1 MTRKEMIAL
10 LAESSGGHRSEAD
23 IEALL
28 DTSIVDGEALE
39 RPDPQDLTT
48 CVCGKP
54 FNDGGEHY
62 SHMSG
67 GY

>member
-1 MTRKEMIAL
+1 MTKEEMIAIL
-10 LAESSGGHRSEAD
+10 SESSGGHRSRED

-28 DTSIVDGEALE
+28 DTSIVDAESLE
-39 RPDPQDLTT
+39 RPDPEEEKFCVWGDLLD
-48 CVCGKP
+48 
-54 FNDGGEHY
+54 NGGTHY